1 MKMLKTVELTNY
13 RPAANAN
20 YPEGRFADHLKQLAQ
35 LIKADLGV
43 QVAIVDIDGWD
54 HHVDEG
60 GCQGQ
65 LANLLGEFSQALFA
79 FWTDL
84 GPFAED
90 TVIVTMSEFGRAVRE
105 NSRHGTDHGHGNVMF
120 VLGGPVKGG
129 KVYGRWPGLDQ
140 AQLYE
145 GRDLAVT
152 ADYRLVL
159 SEVVSHC
166 LGTKDLI
173 RVFPGFENPSKHFL
187 GLLG

>member
-1 MKMLKTVELTNY
+1 V
-13 RPAANAN
+13 ASAN
-20 YPEGRFADHLKQLAQ
+20 YPCARFGDSLKQLAQ
-35 LIKADLGV
+35 LIKAEPGV
-43 QVAIVDIDGWD
+43 QVAFADIDRWD

-60 GCQGQ
+60 GCQGP
-65 LANLLGEFSQALFA
+65 LANLLGEFSQSLAA

-105 NSRHGTDHGHGNVMF
+105 NSRRGTDHGHGNVMF
-120 VLGGPVKGG
+120 ILGGPVNGG

-152 ADYRLVL
+152 TDFRLLL
-159 SEVVSHC
+159 SEVLWHW
-166 LGTKDLI
+166 LGTRDLN
-173 RVFPGFENPSKHFL
+173 RVFPGFEGEREQFL
-187 GLLG
+187 KILG